1 MAQTSIHL
9 RPCKQ
14 SSEIHNKREKDLDYV
29 RTDLSQNNEWW
40 SAVSSLGELRS
51 EISAMVKEKTGRKM
65 QAKAEPLREGVV
77 VIQEDTTMEQLQELG
92 RRFQE
97 RFGVTPVQIAIH
109 RDEGHWKGEEWKPNL
124 HAHIVFDWYNHTTG
138 KSIKTSKLDAVEMQ
152 TITAEVLGME
162 RGVSSEKKHLESARY
177 KAQAQQKEIEQ
188 LEQQAAGLSE
198 AVKLATEKK
207 AEAEHLQSQ
216 IDDLTGS
223 LTLAQAKVEGAVKN
237 TAKGVGE
244 AIASIG
250 KGIGAGL
257 KEMGTYA
264 LPSKARD
271 REKAAE
277 KKAEYAALRE
287 KNAKAETTEAKA
299 AQKRAENQRDA
310 AVREKES
317 FISRYRQGIA
327 NVDLKDSQI
336 SGLQKEKSELTGLM
350 EDAASIGLTARQTW
364 QLYRGEQVEVDG
376 ITLPEF
382 KDSPAITPNNSQTW
396 VLRFQH
402 QLQIVHNR
410 MWRPVKEWLSDARR
424 SMREWLRQQESP
436 RPSKGLK
443 R

>member
-14 SSEIHNKREKDLDYV
+14 SSEIHNKREKELDYV

-77 VIQEDTTMEQLQELG
+77 VIQEGTTMEQLQELG

-177 KAQAQQKEIEQ
+177 KAQARQKEIEQ
-188 LEQQAAGLSE
+188 LEQQAAGLSD

-277 KKAEYAALRE
+277 KKAEDAALRE

-327 NVDLKDSQI
+327 NVNLKDSQI

-410 MWRPVKEWLSDARR
+410 MWRPVKEWLIDARR
-424 SMREWLRQQESP
+424 SMHEWLRQQEAP
-436 RPSKGLK
+436 RQNRGFK

>member
-29 RTDLSQNNEWW
+29 RTDLSHNNEWW

-77 VIQEDTTMEQLQELG
+77 VIQEGTTMEQLQELG

-177 KAQAQQKEIEQ
+177 KAQARQKEIEQ
-188 LEQQAAGLSE
+188 LEQQAAGLSD

-237 TAKGVGE
+237 TAKGVGK

-277 KKAEYAALRE
+277 KKAENAALRE

-310 AVREKES
+310 AIREKES

>member
-77 VIQEDTTMEQLQELG
+77 VIQEGTTMEQLQELG

-177 KAQAQQKEIEQ
+177 KAQARQKEIEQ
-188 LEQQAAGLSE
+188 LEQQAAGLSD

-277 KKAEYAALRE
+277 KKAENAALRE

-310 AVREKES
+310 AIREKES

-382 KDSPAITPNNSQTW
+382 KDSPAITPNDSQTW
-396 VLRFQH
+396 ILRFQH

-410 MWRPVKEWLSDARR
+410 MWRPVKEWLIDARR
-424 SMREWLRQQESP
+424 SMHEWLRQQEAP

>member
-77 VIQEDTTMEQLQELG
+77 VIQEGTTMEQLQELG

-124 HAHIVFDWYNHTTG
+124 HAHIVFDWYNHATG

-177 KAQAQQKEIEQ
+177 KAQARQKEIEQ
-188 LEQQAAGLSE
+188 LEQQAAGLSD

-257 KEMGTYA
+257 KEMGIYA

-277 KKAEYAALRE
+277 KKAEDAALRE
-287 KNAKAETTEAKA
+287 KNAKAETTEAKV

-310 AVREKES
+310 AIREKES

-336 SGLQKEKSELTGLM
+336 SGLQKEKSELIGLM

-382 KDSPAITPNNSQTW
+382 KDSPAITPNDSQTW
-396 VLRFQH
+396 ILRFQH

-410 MWRPVKEWLSDARR
+410 MWRPVKEWLIDARR
-424 SMREWLRQQESP
+424 SMREWLRQQEAP
-436 RPSKGLK
+436 RQNRGFK